1 MFQTIKDNVLAV
13 VLAIAVVI
21 TIVLGVMLEISIQQL
36 STANANLTN
45 EIAAKAVIQTDL
57 DNVTV
62 ELKAAEI
69 EKERLR
75 LDAALTAKT
84 LTVREQG
91 RNTVET
97 VLLDS
102 KAKAKAVMESST
114 NESDK
119 SWTVASVPSEL
130 NRLLEQ
136 RSYCANS
143 DNDNDSLCVAR
154 QVTSEQMPDPHL
166 FGAQK
171 SRSL

>member
-21 TIVLGVMLEISIQQL
+21 TIVMGVMLEIDSAKL
-36 STANANLTN
+36 SAANANLEK

-57 DNVTV
+57 DNATV
-62 ELKAAEI
+62 QLKAAEI

-84 LTVREQG
+84 LNVREQG

-97 VLLDS
+97 ELINTKT
-102 KAKAKAVMESST
+102 KAKALMESST
-114 NESDK
+114 DEADK
-119 SWTVASVPSEL
+119 SWTVAAVPDEL

-136 RSYCANS
+136 RSYCANRN
-143 DNDNDSLCVAR
+143 NDQDSVCIAGQVAAE
-154 QVTSEQMPDPHL
+154 QVPDPHL
-166 FGAQK
+166 FGPQK

>member
-1 MFQTIKDNVLAV
+1 MFQTIKDKLSAGVIIILVVALLLVGLMLNVTKADLATTK
-13 VLAIAVVI
+13 ANFEKSQMA
-21 TIVLGVMLEISIQQL
+21 L
-36 STANANLTN
+36 STL
-45 EIAAKAVIQTDL
+45 QTDL
-57 DNVTV
+57 DNAT
-62 ELKAAEI
+62 EQLKAAEI

-97 VLLDS
+97 VLLDT

-114 NESDK
+114 DEADK
-119 SWTVASVPSEL
+119 AWTVAAVPDEL

-136 RSYCANS
+136 RSYCANR
-143 DNDNDSLCVAR
+143 DNDQDSVCVAGR
-154 QVTSEQMPDPHL
+154 VATEQVPDPHL
-166 FGAQK
+166 FGPNQ

>member
-1 MFQTIKDNVLAV
+1 MFQTMKDKLSAGVIIMLAV
-13 VLAIAVVI
+13 TLLLLGLMLNATKADLATTKANFEKSQ
-21 TIVLGVMLEISIQQL
+21 MAL
-36 STANANLTN
+36 STL
-45 EIAAKAVIQTDL
+45 QTDL
-57 DNVTV
+57 DNATT

-75 LDAALTAKT
+75 LDAALTAET

-91 RNTVET
+91 RNTVEI
-97 VLLDS
+97 VLIDT

-143 DNDNDSLCVAR
+143 DNDKDSLCVAR

>member
-1 MFQTIKDNVLAV
+1 MFQTIKDNFAMAV
-13 VLAIAVVI
+13 IALLTIAV
-21 TIVLGVMLEISIQQL
+21 IVSGAMWAVTAGQL
-36 STANANLTN
+36 STANTNLTN

-57 DNVTV
+57 DNATV
-62 ELKAAEI
+62 QLKAAEI

-114 NESDK
+114 DEADK
-119 SWTVASVPSEL
+119 AWTVASVPDEL

-136 RSYCANS
+136 RSCRANR
-143 DNDNDSLCVAR
+143 DNDQDSVCVAASAINER
-154 QVTSEQMPDPHL
+154 MQHSSLHGPN
-166 FGAQK
+166 K

>member
-1 MFQTIKDNVLAV
+1 MFQTIKDNVIAALF
-13 VLAIAVVI
+13 AISVI
-21 TIVLGVMLEISIQQL
+21 VIFALVTTLTISSAEL
-36 STANANLTN
+36 SAANANLEK

-57 DNVTV
+57 DNATV
-62 ELKAAEI
+62 QLKAAEI

-91 RNTVET
+91 RNTIDAELVGI
-97 VLLDS
+97 

-114 NESDK
+114 DEADK
-119 SWTVASVPSEL
+119 SWTIAAVPDEL

-136 RSYCANS
+136 RSYCANR
-143 DNDNDSLCVAR
+143 DNDQDSVCIAASAINERMQHSTVHGPN
-154 QVTSEQMPDPHL
+154 Q
-166 FGAQK
+166 